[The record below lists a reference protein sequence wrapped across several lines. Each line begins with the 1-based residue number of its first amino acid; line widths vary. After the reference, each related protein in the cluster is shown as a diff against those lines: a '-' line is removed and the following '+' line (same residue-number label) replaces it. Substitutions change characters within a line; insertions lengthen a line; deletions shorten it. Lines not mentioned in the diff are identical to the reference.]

1 MPTPLIYIRGN
12 MKVLLTGGGGF
23 MGHHALLYLLKN
35 TDWEFVLTDS
45 FNHVGISARL
55 RAVFDEIPNE
65 RKRVKIITHDLTTP
79 IDKVTASEFGKINVI
94 INTAS
99 LANVDESIKEPPS
112 FIRNN
117 INLAINMFEYAK
129 NLDSLNTFIQISTDE
144 VFGDANN
151 GFDHNEW
158 SPLLPSNPY
167 SASKV
172 GQEAIAQAYWR
183 TFDVPVIVTNTTN
196 MFGERQ
202 DQKAFIPKVIN
213 YLINDKI
220 VPVHARYFED
230 KFKASSRFYLYVQNQ
245 VDAIK
250 FLVEKFNTIPHKYSD
265 GLDKIEKFNVAGDI
279 EIGNDQIVYKV
290 ANILDIKKEGLF
302 EYVDPTIHRPGL
314 DLRYSLDGSKLKNVG
329 WKQPFSFDQALEKT
343 VLWTKD
349 NPVWL

>member
-1 MPTPLIYIRGN
+1 

-79 IDKVTASEFGKINVI
+79 IDKVTASEFGKIDVI

-112 FIRNN
+112 FIKNN
-117 INLAINMFEYAK
+117 INLSINMFEYAR
-129 NLDSLNTFIQISTDE
+129 NLDSLKTFIQVSTDE

-151 GFDHNEW
+151 GLNHHEW
-158 SPLLPSNPY
+158 SPLTPSNPY

-183 TFDVPVIVTNTTN
+183 TFNVPIVITNTTN

-213 YLINDKI
+213 HLMNDKVI
-220 VPVHARYFED
+220 PVHGKYFD
-230 KFKASSRFYLYVQNQ
+230 GKFKASSRFYLYTQNQ

-250 FLVEKFNTIPHKYSD
+250 FLIEKFINTSHRYSD
-265 GLDKIEKFNVAGDI
+265 GLYRIEKFNVAGDI
-279 EIGNDQIVYKV
+279 EVYNDEIVLKV

-314 DLRYSLDGSKLKNVG
+314 DLRYSLDGSKLKNAG